1 MAPGHPGLRWG
12 DGFFEAR
19 MMGASPRDLPPL
31 TLKPGCTHPAFV
43 PSSTKKAIEK
53 TGNSMSFQNAVAIVT
68 GGASG
73 IGRAICAALA
83 QRGAKIVVVA
93 DLDHARAQEV
103 ANAIAPAGRAAQLD
117 VTDAA
122 AVKALIE
129 DTAKL
134 HGRLDFL
141 FNNAGIGILCEAQH
155 VPLADWRRV
164 LDVNLNGVV
173 HGVTAAYPIMVR
185 QGSGHIVNTASLAGL
200 TASPWLVSYAASK
213 FAVVGLSLSL
223 RAEAAALGVRVSA
236 VCPGF
241 IHTPLFYNL
250 EMHTDIDR
258 EHALASIMHIAMSP
272 ERCAQTILNGVE
284 RNRGIIV
291 VTAHAKVLYWIQRIS
306 PWLGEKLAE
315 FAVKR
320 MRKKFGGGKG

>member
-1 MAPGHPGLRWG
+1 
-12 DGFFEAR
+12 
-19 MMGASPRDLPPL
+19 
-31 TLKPGCTHPAFV
+31 
-43 PSSTKKAIEK
+43 
-53 TGNSMSFQNAVAIVT
+53 MSFQNAVVIVT

-73 IGRAICAALA
+73 IGRAVCLALA
-83 QRGAKIVVVA
+83 QRGAKVVIVA
-93 DLDHARAQEV
+93 DLNLAGAQDV
-103 ANAIAPAGRAAQLD
+103 AGAIAPAGRAAQLD

-129 DTAKL
+129 GTAKE

-141 FNNAGIGILCEAQH
+141 FNNAGIGILCEAQD

-173 HGVTAAYPIMVR
+173 HGVAAAYPIMVR
-185 QGSGHIVNTASLAGL
+185 QHSGHIVNTASLAGL

-223 RAEAAALGVRVSA
+223 RAEGAVFGVRVSA

-258 EHALASIMHIAMSP
+258 ERALALIMHIAMSP
-272 ERCAQTILNGVE
+272 ERCAKTILDGVA
-284 RNRGIIV
+284 RNRGLIV
-291 VTAHAKVLYWIQRIS
+291 ATAHAKLLYWVQRMS
-306 PWLGEKLAE
+306 PWLAEKLSE

-320 MRKKFGGGKG
+320 MRKRFGGGAGRGSSGC

>member
-1 MAPGHPGLRWG
+1 
-12 DGFFEAR
+12 
-19 MMGASPRDLPPL
+19 
-31 TLKPGCTHPAFV
+31 
-43 PSSTKKAIEK
+43 
-53 TGNSMSFQNAVAIVT
+53 MSFQNAVAIVT

-73 IGRAICAALA
+73 IGRAMCLALA

-93 DLDHARAQEV
+93 DLNLAGAQDV
-103 ANAIAPAGRAAQLD
+103 ADAIAPVGRAAQLD

-122 AVKALIE
+122 VVKALIE
-129 DTAKL
+129 GTAKE

-141 FNNAGIGILCEAQH
+141 FNNAGIGVLSEARDA
-155 VPLADWRRV
+155 PLADWRRV

-173 HGVTAAYPIMVR
+173 HGVAAAYPIMVR

-200 TASPWLVSYAASK
+200 TASPWLVPYAASK

-236 VCPGF
+236 ICPGF

-258 EHALASIMHIAMSP
+258 EHALASIMYIAMSP
-272 ERCAQTILNGVE
+272 ERCAETVLDGVA
-284 RNRGIIV
+284 RNRGLIV
-291 VTAHAKVLYWIQRIS
+291 VTAHAKLLWWIQRIS
-306 PWLGEKLAE
+306 PWFAEKLSE

-320 MRKKFGGGKG
+320 MRKRLGGGGKG

>member
-1 MAPGHPGLRWG
+1 
-12 DGFFEAR
+12 
-19 MMGASPRDLPPL
+19 
-31 TLKPGCTHPAFV
+31 
-43 PSSTKKAIEK
+43 
-53 TGNSMSFQNAVAIVT
+53 MSFQNAVAIVT

-73 IGRAICAALA
+73 IGRAICVALA
-83 QRGAKIVVVA
+83 QRGAMIVVVA
-93 DLDHARAQEV
+93 DLDLARAQDV

-117 VTDAA
+117 VTDAD
-122 AVKALIE
+122 AVKALVE
-129 DTAKL
+129 DTVKL

-141 FNNAGIGILCEAQH
+141 FNNAGIGILCEAQD

-173 HGVTAAYPIMVR
+173 NGVAAAYPIMVR
-185 QGSGHIVNTASLAGL
+185 QGSGHIVNTASIAGL
-200 TASPWLVSYAASK
+200 IASPWFVSYAASK

-236 VCPGF
+236 ACPGF

-258 EHALASIMHIAMSP
+258 EHALASIMPIAMSP
-272 ERCAQTILNGVE
+272 ERCAKAILDGVA
-284 RNRGIIV
+284 RNRGLIV
-291 VTAHAKVLYWIQRIS
+291 VTAHAKLLYWIQRIS

-315 FAVKR
+315 LAVKR
-320 MRKKFGGGKG
+320 MRKRFGAGGEG

>member
-1 MAPGHPGLRWG
+1 MDCA
-12 DGFFEAR
+12 
-19 MMGASPRDLPPL
+19 
-31 TLKPGCTHPAFV
+31 HPAFLLG
-43 PSSTKKAIEK
+43 SASKKTIAK
-53 TGNSMSFQNAVAIVT
+53 TGDSMSFQNAVAIVT

-73 IGRAICAALA
+73 IGRAICVALA
-83 QRGAKIVVVA
+83 QRGAMIVVVA
-93 DLDHARAQEV
+93 DLDLVRAQRV
-103 ANAIAPAGRAAQLD
+103 ANAVSAGRAAQLD
-117 VTDAA
+117 VTDAD
-122 AVKALIE
+122 AVKALVE
-129 DTAKL
+129 DTVKL

-141 FNNAGIGILCEAQH
+141 FNNAGIGILCEAQD
-155 VPLADWRRV
+155 VPLADWQRV

-173 HGVTAAYPIMVR
+173 HGVAAAYPIMVR

-241 IHTPLFYNL
+241 IQTPLFYNL

-272 ERCAQTILNGVE
+272 ERCAKAILNGVA
-284 RNRGIIV
+284 RNRGLIV
-291 VTAHAKVLYWIQRIS
+291 VTAHAKLLYWIQRIS

-320 MRKKFGGGKG
+320 MRKRFGGGKGSGWG